1 MNLDSLEGVKKMNKK
16 FWLSNVLLEKGFVY
30 DNNQISGTKTMVEH
44 LLIEYGKIID
54 IRVDKVPEDGIPI
67 LDAKKLLALPSFIEK
82 HIHLDKGHFGG
93 PWKASMPFI
102 SVFDRIKEEERF
114 LPSFLPLTVERAEKL
129 LQLVTGY
136 GVTHARVQCNV
147 DPVVGLSNVEK
158 VMEALENY
166 KDKLTYEL
174 VAFPQHGLL
183 QSNSVPFMKEAMR
196 NGVKVVG
203 GLDPATID
211 NDIEAS
217 LQKMMEMA
225 VEFDADVD
233 IHLHERGSLGMY
245 TIKRLTQLVEEAKW
259 QGRVNI
265 SHGYCMGDSRVEEV
279 SALAEIL
286 AELEISLATT
296 APIDAPAPPVP
307 LLYEKGVKIHIIND
321 NINDHWSPF
330 GTGDLLQRT
339 SRMAEKFGWI
349 DEYSLT
355 RALGFITNGKIPLD
369 RKGNRQWPQIG
380 DEASMVFIK
389 CSCSAE
395 AIARIPERKA
405 VMFKGSIVSGVL

>member
-1 MNLDSLEGVKKMNKK
+1 MNTK
-16 FWLSNVLLEKGFVY
+16 FWLTNVLLEKGFLY
-30 DNNQISGTKTMVEH
+30 ENNQISRTETKVKH
-44 LLIEYGKIID
+44 LLIEDGKIID
-54 IRVDKVPEDGIPI
+54 ISTDKIPEDGVPSI
-67 LDAKKLLALPSFIEK
+67 DAQGLLAVPSFFEK
-82 HIHLDKGHFGG
+82 HIHLDKGHYGG
-93 PWKASMPFI
+93 PWKASTPFT
-102 SVFDRIKEEERF
+102 SVLDRIKEEEES
-114 LPSFLPLTVERAEKL
+114 LPSFLAHTTERAEKL
-129 LQLVTGY
+129 LELITSH

-147 DPVVGLSNVEK
+147 DPVVGLGNVER
-158 VMEALENY
+158 VIAALENY

-183 QSNSVPFMKEAMR
+183 RKSVPVMKEAMR
-196 NGVKVVG
+196 NGVKIVG
-203 GLDPATID
+203 GLDPASID

-217 LQKMMEMA
+217 LNTMIDIA
-225 VEFDADVD
+225 VEFDAGVD
-233 IHLHERGSLGMY
+233 IHLHDGGSLGMY
-245 TIKRLTQLVEEAKW
+245 TIRRLTELVEAAKW

-265 SHGYCMGDSRVEEV
+265 SHGYCLGDSSVAEV
-279 SALAEIL
+279 SALAEKL
-286 AELEISLATT
+286 AELGISIATT
-296 APIDAPAPPVP
+296 APIDVSAPPIP

-330 GTGDLLQRT
+330 GTGDLLQRA

-369 RKGNRQWPQIG
+369 TKGNRQWPQIG
-380 DEASMVFIK
+380 DEASMVLIK
-389 CSCSAE
+389 GSCSAE